1 MGPKKSD
8 IDIPYPEASTDARKN
23 IMGKYIENISNI
35 AIHTDKTNEEMIF
48 MMIQSTNVNIV
59 CGFNKEYGYL
69 VNFKKLYL
77 VFNHLNCLIEFYN
90 GGLNNLSKFKVVDIK
105 TENDIYNVIIAINNS
120 IENTGELF

>member
-8 IDIPYPEASTDARKN
+8 VCKQYSELPVDDRKK
-23 IMGKYIENISNI
+23 IMGKHVENISNI

-77 VFNHLNCLIEFYN
+77 VFNHLNCSIECYN
-90 GGLNNLSKFKVVDIK
+90 GGAPRTPFKTSNIK
-105 TENDIYNVIIAINNS
+105 TEYDIYNIIIAINKS
-120 IENTGELF
+120 IESTGELF